1 MWYIYQDRLSIAFTT
16 SWSLLILTFTTMQLR
31 LFIYFFL
38 LAATSVIAMHG
49 RDDALEVLELKCEI
63 SVLHTYCPQSQPGTR
78 LKRRM
83 LGRRGPASVSDK
95 LILLTGY
102 ERRKVM
108 IQFDPSAAGT
118 LPTTLKNYKL
128 TSKEE
133 LENKVL
139 SANRHRLILRPTLP
153 VCATPELRTFLV
165 GSYNKT
171 TVNAVDADVI
181 NKPTA
186 RRSFSCIHILFVF
199 CREIESRKRGV
210 SFDLRHRWSE
220 HGELVNPSLL
230 DSLWDE
236 EGKRIEEELR
246 ISYVLTVLR
255 KTEEILHHFEW
266 FCIPWQSLCASQN
279 MLQNL

>member
-1 MWYIYQDRLSIAFTT
+1 
-16 SWSLLILTFTTMQLR
+16 MQLR

-210 SFDLRHRWSE
+210 SFDPQRKVRILKYFTVDNLRTNRFVSICFYYYH
-220 HGELVNPSLL
+220 HQLASLRQKPASNHSNL
-230 DSLWDE
+230 FRITSGRSISFSLMHSFNQ
-236 EGKRIEEELR
+236 IQP
-246 ISYVLTVLR
+246 
-255 KTEEILHHFEW
+255 
-266 FCIPWQSLCASQN
+266 C
-279 MLQNL
+279 M